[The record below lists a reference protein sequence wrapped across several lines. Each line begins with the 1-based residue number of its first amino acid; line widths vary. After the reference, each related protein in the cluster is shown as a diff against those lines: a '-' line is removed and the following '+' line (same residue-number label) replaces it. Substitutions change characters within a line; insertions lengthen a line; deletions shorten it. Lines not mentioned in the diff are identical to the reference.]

1 MLLRLIRVVASIFVL
16 YIVSSVVA
24 GIYLAE
30 ASVHLRRKAVT
41 ERSHYVEMT
50 ETYSRFGVEDAAIH
64 AADGTVLK
72 GWYVRPDDWN
82 HESVVLLHGV
92 ADNREGV
99 AGYSVMF
106 LKAGYAVLLPDSRA
120 HGESGG
126 AIATYGVLERSDVSR
141 WAESLRNRA
150 NGCVYLFGESMGAA
164 IALQAMTVTHG
175 LCAVVVESPFS
186 TFREIAYDRIAQTTG
201 TGSAFSRTVARP
213 MLEAALLYVR
223 LRYNVTLADA
233 QPAAAVAASPVPAL
247 LIAGMADHNITARH
261 AVAIMRT
268 APAED
273 ALWEVAR
280 ADHGGAVR
288 AAGPM
293 FDSRVLGWFRSH
305 QNPAS

>member
-126 AIATYGVLERSDVSR
+126 AIATYGVMERNDIAAWSA
-141 WAESLRNRA
+141 WLRPRVD
-150 NGCVYLFGESMGAA
+150 GCSYLFGESMGAA
-164 IALQAMTVTHG
+164 IALQAMTVTRG
-175 LCAVVVESPFS
+175 LCAVAVESPFS
-186 TFREIAYDRIAQTTG
+186 TFREIAQDRIAQDTG
-201 TGSAFSRTVARP
+201 TGWIFSHIVARP
-213 MLEAALLYVR
+213 MLEAALLYVQ
-223 LRYNVTLADA
+223 LHYGVNLADA
-233 QPAAAVAASPVPAL
+233 QPKASVAASRVPTL
-247 LIAGMADHNITARH
+247 LIAGDADQNIAPRH
-261 AVAIMRT
+261 
-268 APAED
+268 
-273 ALWEVAR
+273 
-280 ADHGGAVR
+280 
-288 AAGPM
+288 
-293 FDSRVLGWFRSH
+293 
-305 QNPAS
+305 